1 LELFHIAA
9 GALVGL
15 IIGLTGVGGGSL
27 MTPIL
32 VLGFGISPAIAVG
45 TDLLYAALT
54 KCSGIYFH
62 QKNCTIDWK
71 VVFLLGAGSVPCS
84 IITISILEHLKQAG
98 VNFDTIIMLTLS
110 VMLILTSF
118 IILIKSRLI
127 AFIHSKHDDS
137 FVVNFV
143 RNYRPQITV
152 FCGCLLGCVVTL
164 SSVGA
169 GAIGSAIL
177 FLLYPHKR
185 PIAIVGTDIAHAV
198 PLTAIAGLGHL
209 HFGSVDF
216 SLLFGLLFGGI
227 PAIYLGSLLGK
238 NLPDSVLR
246 PLIALLLL
254 GMGIKLMFSQPLAID
269 FIKDLFQQS
278 IQFLSAQLTNLQL
291 LIDGEIN
298 ILKKAM

>member
-1 LELFHIAA
+1 MLAFSINDNGNMEFIHIAA

-15 IIGLTGVGGGSL
+15 VIGLTGVGGGSL

-62 QKNCTIDWK
+62 QKNKTVDWK
-71 VVFLLGAGSVPCS
+71 IVFLLGSGSVPS
-84 IITISILEHLKQAG
+84 SMITISILEHLKTTG
-98 VNFDTIIMLTLS
+98 FNYNDIILLTLG

-118 IILIKSRLI
+118 IIFIKDKLL
-127 AFIHSKHDDS
+127 AFIHSNHGDS
-137 FVVNFV
+137 FFVNFV
-143 RNYRPQITV
+143 RNYRPHITV
-152 FCGCLLGCVVTL
+152 LSGFLLGCVVTI

-177 FLLYPHKR
+177 FLLYPRKSS
-185 PIAIVGTDIAHAV
+185 ISIVGTDIAHAV

-216 SLLFGLLFGGI
+216 GLLFGLLAGGV
-227 PAIYLGSLLGK
+227 PAIYLGSMIGRK
-238 NLPDSVLR
+238 LPDRVLR

-254 GMGIKLMFSQPLAID
+254 AMGVKLILSQTSIISFMDTASH
-269 FIKDLFQQS
+269 QTMQS
-278 IQFLSAQLTNLQL
+278 LSSL
-291 LIDGEIN
+291 L
-298 ILKKAM
+298 

>member
-1 LELFHIAA
+1 MDFIHIAA

-62 QKNCTIDWK
+62 HKNNTVDWK
-71 VVFLLGAGSVPCS
+71 VVALLGSGSVPCS
-84 IITISILEHLKQAG
+84 IVTISILEHLKSTG
-98 VNFDTIIMLTLS
+98 FNYDSIIMITLS
-110 VMLILTSF
+110 IMLILTSF
-118 IILIKSRLI
+118 IILIKSRLLN
-127 AFIHSKHDDS
+127 FIHSNHGDS
-137 FVVNFV
+137 LFVNFV
-143 RNYRPQITV
+143 RNYRPHITV
-152 FCGCLLGCVVTL
+152 LSGCLLGCVVTL

-177 FLLYPHKR
+177 FLLYPRKSS
-185 PIAIVGTDIAHAV
+185 ISIVGTDIAHAV

-216 SLLFGLLFGGI
+216 SLLFGLLAGGI
-227 PAIYLGSLLGK
+227 PAIYLGSMIGK
-238 NLPDSVLR
+238 KLPDSILR
-246 PLIALLLL
+246 PLIALLLFA
-254 GMGIKLMFSQPLAID
+254 MGIKLMLSQTFVLYWVD
-269 FIKDLFQQS
+269 SSFQLIWQFLTLHWANLETILLQS
-278 IQFLSAQLTNLQL
+278 I
-291 LIDGEIN
+291 
-298 ILKKAM
+298 

>member
-1 LELFHIAA
+1 MELIHIAS

-32 VLGFGISPAIAVG
+32 VLGFGIAPVIAVG

-62 QKNCTIDWK
+62 HKNRTIDWK
-71 VVFLLGAGSVPCS
+71 IVCLLGSGSIPCS
-84 IITISILEHLKQAG
+84 LI
-98 VNFDTIIMLTLS
+98 TLS
-110 VMLILTSF
+110 VLDHFKETGFNYDEIIMVTLGIMLILTSF
-118 IILIKSRLI
+118 IILLKNKLLN
-127 AFIHSKHDDS
+127 FIHSNHPDCLL
-137 FVVNFV
+137 VNFV
-143 RNYRPQITV
+143 RSFRPQITV
-152 FCGCLLGCVVTL
+152 LCGCLLGCIVTL

-177 FLLYPHKR
+177 FLLYPRKSS
-185 PIAIVGTDIAHAV
+185 IAIVGTDIAHAV

-216 SLLFGLLFGGI
+216 DLLLGLLIGGI
-227 PAIYLGSLLGK
+227 PAIYLGSLIGK
-238 NLPDSVLR
+238 RLPDNILR

-254 GMGIKLMFSQPLAID
+254 AMGIKLIFSQFPVM
-269 FIKDLFQQS
+269 LFLDTFSHQIWQN
-278 IQFLSAQLTNLQL
+278 LSLLWSNLL
-291 LIDGEIN
+291 L
-298 ILKKAM
+298 

>member
-1 LELFHIAA
+1 MELFHITA

-15 IIGLTGVGGGSL
+15 VIGLTGVGGGSL

-62 QKNCTIDWK
+62 HKNNTVDWK
-71 VVFLLGAGSVPCS
+71 VVFLLGSGSIPCS
-84 IITISILEHLKQAG
+84 IITIFLLEHLKAAG
-98 VNFDTIIMLTLS
+98 INFDNIIILTLS

-118 IILIKSRLI
+118 IIIIKSRLL
-127 AFIHSKHDDS
+127 AFIHSNHGDS
-137 FVVNFV
+137 FAVNFV
-143 RNYRPQITV
+143 RNNRPFITI
-152 FCGCLLGCVVTL
+152 FCGCILGCVVTL

-169 GAIGSAIL
+169 GAIGSAFL
-177 FLLYPHKR
+177 FLLYPRKSS
-185 PIAIVGTDIAHAV
+185 IAIVGTDIAHAV

-216 SLLFGLLFGGI
+216 SLLAGLLVGGI
-227 PAIYLGSLLGK
+227 PAIYLGSLIGK
-238 NLPDSVLR
+238 NLPDKVLR

-254 GMGIKLMFSQPLAID
+254 GMGIKLMLSQPIAID
-269 FIKDLFQQS
+269 FVDETFQQLMG
-278 IQFLSAQLTNLQL
+278 FLSVQLSDLNI
-291 LIDGEIN
+291 LIDS
-298 ILKKAM
+298 LKSKP

>member
-1 LELFHIAA
+1 VELFHIGA

-32 VLGFGISPAIAVG
+32 VLGFGISPVIAVG

-62 QKNCTIDWK
+62 HKNRTVDWK
-71 VVFLLGAGSVPCS
+71 VVLLLGSGSVPCS
-84 IITISILEHLKQAG
+84 IATILILEHLKKTG
-98 VNFDTIIMLTLS
+98 FNYDDIILVTLG

-118 IILIKSRLI
+118 IILIKNRLL
-127 AFIHSKHDDS
+127 AFIHSNHADS
-137 FVVNFV
+137 LAVNFI
-143 RNYRPQITV
+143 RNYRSQITIAS
-152 FCGCLLGCVVTL
+152 GCLLGCVVTI

-177 FLLYPHKR
+177 FLLYPRK
-185 PIAIVGTDIAHAV
+185 PSIAIVGTDIAHAV

-216 SLLFGLLFGGI
+216 NLLLGLLVGGV
-227 PAIYLGSLLGK
+227 PAIYLGSIIGK
-238 NLPDSVLR
+238 KLPDKVLR
-246 PLIALLLL
+246 PLIAIFLLL
-254 GMGIKLMFSQPLAID
+254 MGLKLVLSQHSIMG
-269 FIKDLFQQS
+269 FIEPILHQTMQYLSLLLSSLQQ
-278 IQFLSAQLTNLQL
+278 
-291 LIDGEIN
+291 
-298 ILKKAM
+298 